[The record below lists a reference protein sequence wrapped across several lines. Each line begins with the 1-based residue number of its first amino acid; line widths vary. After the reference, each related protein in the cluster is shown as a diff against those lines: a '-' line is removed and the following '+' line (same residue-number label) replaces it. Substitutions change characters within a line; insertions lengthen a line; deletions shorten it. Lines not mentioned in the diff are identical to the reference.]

1 LKRKPHRIIYAANL
15 NQILRWQ
22 VSTATSQIIEV
33 LVQEH
38 SLADRYSNGSFVIDV
53 ESQGE
58 IVQIKQEKIAEEVSH
73 EDK

>member
-1 LKRKPHRIIYAANL
+1 
-15 NQILRWQ
+15 
-22 VSTATSQIIEV
+22 
-33 LVQEH
+33 
-38 SLADRYSNGSFVIDV
+38 VIDV